1 MALKCFLPGSAL
13 NLASLRIAYCSSVVV
28 FIRKISIPTTDEY
41 WNPYLVSKDFT
52 SNRSLDLSLMLG
64 TNSLGKGDVYLFW
77 SSVLITSVEKVGRN
91 LEIINAMYLA

>member
-13 NLASLRIAYCSSVVV
+13 NLASFRIVYCSSVVV

-41 WNPYLVSKDFT
+41 WNPYLDSKDFT
-52 SNRSLDLSLMLG
+52 SNKSLDLSLILG

-77 SSVLITSVEKVGRN
+77 SSVLIASVEKVGRN